1 MRRFLI
7 FLTLCVLSFDISA
20 QELPKNPNAYD
31 IDGNKTGVWTIL
43 YDVDWNVTESID
55 SAKFYRVIS
64 YERGTPSGKVVDHYL
79 NGAKQW
85 EGYLLSDDPEEIM
98 DGKCT
103 WFSDDGLILETA
115 YFQDSVLDGENIF
128 YNKIGDTILTVN
140 YNQGVIQN
148 HKIYTIDKTSDKEY
162 LINKFHDI
170 WDKYNALEMYNNEL
184 EISYVLLKLGD
195 ELYNEKDP
203 EYLLILDAL
212 YAAYYQTGHYQEG
225 LDITLRLKRL
235 YGEVYGTESEKYI
248 TNLSAVA
255 ASYNDIGDYNR
266 SLEYS
271 LKSME
276 KTKLFFGENSYEY
289 AIDLNNTA
297 QYYHILGIY
306 TEAFSLQEKSL
317 KIRKNLFGK
326 NSREYST
333 ALSNLAGVYKDLGN
347 IEQARKIYEEQL
359 EINKIIY
366 GKNHTSTALT
376 LYFLSTI
383 YQYNTDFDAVGTE
396 IDLEKSLD
404 FCLEALSIF
413 ENKLGKNSHYYT
425 LALGSL
431 ADNHYK
437 RNDIDSAIIIEE
449 QIIEI
454 SKEVFSPCHREVLVG
469 LANITHLYNE
479 VEKFNKS
486 LSILQ
491 EVLLLADN
499 CYGRNNDIY
508 IETLEEIAVQYYIMN
523 DNNKASEYF
532 SSVISYQIDMYFDL
546 ENSFDESL
554 VQTKLNRLKEYFEY
568 SFDVSS
574 LEEHTYNLWYFL
586 KGREL
591 SKKLVIPNIVYSSN
605 DSLLINLFETIQKL
619 NGVLYKSYENP
630 SLLSSIERDSIIN
643 LSKYKERELI
653 SASGNIDNTNRF
665 YWKDIIENLSYN
677 EIHIDVFKGLFD
689 KSNLRLGEE
698 SYYAYITKKGYS
710 SPQLVYLGSYSDFD
724 IIYSYYSNYTQD
736 RPSNK
741 EFSNGNIVLGNIC
754 YQNFWSKLEPY
765 LEDVSSVYF
774 SPEGVYSKINL
785 NVLYDSNSSSFLID
799 KYDIVYVSNVEDF
812 VHQKENIKLYKRPD
826 NLNAVLIGN
835 PTFLLDKDEVVL
847 ASNESQSRS
856 INQDE
861 LDSLQRGM
869 LLSDLPGT
877 QTEVDLISDNLKSKS
892 WDVEVITGIDATE
905 TRVKSIE
912 APKILHIATHG
923 FFFEDQEM
931 VKRSNMISTN
941 NKKAIA
947 NPMTRSGLIFSGAE
961 NTMNGEILAG
971 NNGWLNSYEASL
983 LNLRGTELVVL
994 SACET
999 GSGDVQNGK
1008 GVYGLQRAI
1017 RIAGAEA
1024 LIMSMWEVDDK
1035 ATQELMTYFYD
1046 FWIDKKMT
1054 KKDAF
1059 NKAQRKIREKYKH
1072 PYYRGAFII
1081 LGE

>member
-1 MRRFLI
+1 MRQLLI
-7 FLTLCVLSFDISA
+7 FLTICVLSFDISA
-20 QELPKNPNAYD
+20 QEIPKNPNAYD
-31 IDGNKTGVWTIL
+31 LDDNKTGVWTIL
-43 YDVDWNVTESID
+43 YDLDWNVTESID
-55 SAKFYRVIS
+55 NAKSYRVIT
-64 YERGTPSGKVVDHYL
+64 YDEGIPSGKVVDHYL
-79 NGAKQW
+79 NGEKQW
-85 EGYLLSDDPEEIM
+85 EGYLISDDPEEIM
-98 DGKCT
+98 DGKCI
-103 WFSDDGLILETA
+103 WFFDDGSILETA
-115 YFQDSVLDGENIF
+115 YFQDSVLDGENLV
-128 YNKIGDTILTVN
+128 YNKTGGICLTIN
-140 YNQGVIQN
+140 YSQGVIQN
-148 HKIYTIDKTSDKEY
+148 HKIYKVDKTSDKEH
-162 LINKFHDI
+162 LINKLYDI
-170 WDKYNALEMYNNEL
+170 WDKYDALEMYDNEL
-184 EISYVLLKLGD
+184 EISYILLKLGD
-195 ELYNEKDP
+195 ELFTDNDP
-203 EYLLILDAL
+203 EYLSILENL
-212 YAAYYQTGHYQEG
+212 YTAYYQTGHYQEG
-225 LDITLRLKRL
+225 LDVILRLKRL
-235 YGEVYGTESEKYI
+235 YGEVYGTESKQYI
-248 TNLSAVA
+248 INLSDVA
-255 ASYNDIGDYNR
+255 SSYNDVGDYNR

-276 KTKLFFGENSYEY
+276 KNKLFFGENSYEY
-289 AIDLNNTA
+289 ATNLNNTA
-297 QYYHILGIY
+297 YYYHILGIH

-333 ALSNLAGVYKDLGN
+333 ALGNLAGVYKDLGN
-347 IEQARKIYEEQL
+347 IEQARKMYEEQL

-376 LYFLSTI
+376 LYYLSII
-383 YQYNTDFDAVGTE
+383 YQDNIDFDVVGTE
-396 IDLEKSLD
+396 IDLEKSLN

-413 ENKLGKNSHYYT
+413 EIKLGKNSHYYT

-469 LANITHLYNE
+469 LTNITDLYNE
-479 VEKFNKS
+479 VNKFNKS

-499 CYGRNNDIY
+499 CHGRNNDIY
-508 IETLEEIAVQYYIMN
+508 INALEDIAVQYYIMN

-532 SSVISYQIDMYFDL
+532 SSLISYQIDKYFDL

-554 VQTKLNRLKEYFEY
+554 LQTKLNRLKEYFEY

-591 SKKLVIPNIVYSSN
+591 SKKLVIPNIVYSSKDN
-605 DSLLINLFETIQKL
+605 LLINLFETVQKL
-619 NGVLYKSYENP
+619 NGTLYESYENP

-653 SASGNIDNTNRF
+653 SASGNINNTKRF
-665 YWKDIIENLSYN
+665 YWKDVIENLNYD
-677 EIHIDVFKGLFD
+677 EIHVDVFKGLFD
-689 KSNLRLGEE
+689 ISPEE
-698 SYYAYITKKGYS
+698 SYYAYITKKGYTT
-710 SPQLVYLGSYSDFD
+710 PQLVYLGSHSDFD
-724 IIYSYYSNYTQD
+724 NTYNYYSNYTQE

-741 EFSNGNIVLGNIC
+741 EFSNGNIVLGNVC
-754 YQNFWSKLEPY
+754 YQKFWSKLEPY
-765 LEDVSSVYF
+765 LEGVSNVYF
-774 SPEGVYSKINL
+774 SSEGVYSKINP
-785 NVLYDSNSSSFLID
+785 NVLYDSTSSSFLMD
-799 KYDIVYVSNVEDF
+799 KYDIVHVSNVEDF
-812 VHQKENIKLYKRPD
+812 INQKKNIKLYERPD

-835 PTFLLDKDEVVL
+835 PTFLLEKGDLVL

-856 INQDE
+856 INQDD

-869 LLSDLPGT
+869 LLLDLPGT

-905 TRVKSIE
+905 TRVKGIE

-923 FFFEDQEM
+923 FFFEDQDM
-931 VKRSNMISTN
+931 VKRSNMISKD
-941 NKKAIA
+941 NKKAVA

-971 NNGWLNSYEASL
+971 DNGWLNSSEVSL

-994 SACET
+994 SACKT
-999 GSGDVQNGK
+999 GTGDVQNGK

-1017 RIAGAEA
+1017 RVAGAES

-1046 FWIDKKMT
+1046 YWIDKKMT

-1059 NKAQRKIREKYKH
+1059 NKAQQKIREKYKH
-1072 PYYRGAFII
+1072 PYYWGAFIM

>member
-1 MRRFLI
+1 MRQ
-7 FLTLCVLSFDISA
+7 FLTFLTSCVLFFDISA
-20 QELPKNPNAYD
+20 QEIPKNPNAYD
-31 IDGNKTGVWTIL
+31 LDGNKTGVWTIL
-43 YDVDWNVTESID
+43 YDLDWNVTEIID
-55 SAKFYRVIS
+55 SAKFYRVIT
-64 YERGTPSGKVVDHYL
+64 YEEGIPKGKVIDY
-79 NGAKQW
+79 KSSSIKMW
-85 EGYLLSDDPEEIM
+85 EGFLYSDSPEREYS
-98 DGKCT
+98 GQNT
-103 WFSDDGLILETA
+103 WFFDDGSILETA
-115 YFQDSVLDGENIF
+115 YFQDNVLEGENVI
-128 YNKIGDTILTVN
+128 YNKTGDICLTIH
-140 YNQGVIQN
+140 YSQGVIQN
-148 HKIYTIDKTSDKEY
+148 HKIYKIDTTSNKEY
-162 LINKFHDI
+162 LINKLYDI
-170 WDKYNALEMYNNEL
+170 WDKYDALEMYNNEL
-184 EISYVLLKLGD
+184 EISYTLLKLGD
-195 ELYNEKDP
+195 ELFTENDP
-203 EYLLILDAL
+203 EYLSILENL
-212 YAAYYQTGHYQEG
+212 YTTYYQTGHYQEG
-225 LDITLRLKRL
+225 LDIILRLKRL
-235 YGEVYGTESEKYI
+235 YGEVYGTESKQYI
-248 TNLSAVA
+248 INLSDVA
-255 ASYNDIGDYNR
+255 ASYNDIGDYNL

-276 KTKLFFGENSYEY
+276 KTKLFFGKNSYEY
-289 AIDLNNTA
+289 AINLNNTA
-297 QYYHILGIY
+297 YYYHILGFY
-306 TEAFSLQEKSL
+306 TKAFSLQEKSL
-317 KIRKNLFGK
+317 KIRKNIFGK

-333 ALSNLAGVYKDLGN
+333 ALGNMAGNYRDLGD
-347 IEQARKIYEEQL
+347 IEQARKMYEEQL
-359 EINKIIY
+359 EINKIIF
-366 GKNHTSTALT
+366 GVDHTSTGLT
-376 LYFLSTI
+376 QFHLSGI
-383 YQYNTDFDAVGTE
+383 YIDL
-396 IDLEKSLD
+396 DLEKSLG

-413 ENKLGKNSHYYT
+413 ENKLGKNSHYYN

-449 QIIEI
+449 QRIEI

-469 LANITHLYNE
+469 LTNITDLYNE

-499 CYGRNNDIY
+499 CHGRNNDIY
-508 IETLEEIAVQYYIMN
+508 INALEDIAVQYYLMN
-523 DNNKASEYF
+523 DNNKALEYF
-532 SSVISYQIDMYFDL
+532 SSLIGYQIDMYFDL

-554 VQTKLNRLKEYFEY
+554 LQTKLNRLKEYFEY

-574 LEEHTYNLWYFL
+574 LDEHTYNLWYFL

-591 SKKLVIPNIVYSSN
+591 SKKLVIPNIVYSSKDN
-605 DSLLINLFETIQKL
+605 LLINLFETVQKL
-619 NGVLYKSYENP
+619 NGVLNESYENP

-653 SASGNIDNTNRF
+653 SATSNINNTKRF
-665 YWKDIIENLSYN
+665 YWKDVIENLNYD
-677 EIHIDVFKGLFD
+677 EIHVDVFKGLFD

-710 SPQLVYLGSYSDFD
+710 TPQLIYLGSHSDFD
-724 IIYSYYSNYTQD
+724 GAYNYYSNYTQE

-765 LEDVSSVYF
+765 LEDVSTVYF
-774 SPEGVYSKINL
+774 SPEGVYSKINP
-785 NVLYDSNSSSFLID
+785 NVLYDSTSSSFLID
-799 KYDIVYVSNVEDF
+799 KYDIVHVSNVEDF
-812 VHQKENIKLYKRPD
+812 INQKENIKLYKRPD
-826 NLNAVLIGN
+826 NLNAILIGN

-847 ASNESQSRS
+847 VSNESQSRS

-931 VKRSNMISTN
+931 VKRSNMISTD

-961 NTMNGEILAG
+961 NTMNGEILPG
-971 NNGWLNSYEASL
+971 DNGWLNSYEASL

-999 GSGDVQNGK
+999 GTGDVQNGK

-1017 RIAGAEA
+1017 RVAGAES

-1046 FWIDKKMT
+1046 YWIDKKMT

-1059 NKAQRKIREKYKH
+1059 NKAQRKIRDKYKH
-1072 PYYRGAFII
+1072 PYYWGAFIM

>member
-1 MRRFLI
+1 MRQFLI
-7 FLTLCVLSFDISA
+7 FLILCVLSFDISA
-20 QELPKNPNAYD
+20 QEIPKNPNAFD
-31 IDGNKTGVWTIL
+31 LDGNKTGVWTIL
-43 YDVDWNVTESID
+43 YDLDWNVIESID
-55 SAKFYRVIS
+55 SAKFYRVIT
-64 YERGTPSGKVVDHYL
+64 YERGSPSGKVVDYHL
-79 NGAKQW
+79 NGIKQW
-85 EGYLLSDDPEEIM
+85 EGYLLSDDPEYIN
-98 DGKCT
+98 DGKCI
-103 WFSDDGLILETA
+103 WFSDDGSILETA
-115 YFQDSVLDGENIF
+115 YFQDSVLDGENVF
-128 YNKIGDTILTVN
+128 YNKNGGIFLRIN
-140 YNQGVIQN
+140 YSQGVIQN
-148 HKIYTIDKTSDKEY
+148 HKIYTIDTTSDKEY

-170 WDKYNALEMYNNEL
+170 WDKYNVLEMYNNAL
-184 EISYVLLKLGD
+184 EISYSLLKLGD
-195 ELYNEKDP
+195 ELYTEKDP

-212 YAAYYQTGHYQEG
+212 YASYYQTGHYQEG
-225 LDITLRLKRL
+225 LDIILRLKRL
-235 YGEVYGTESEKYI
+235 YEEVYGTESDEYLS
-248 TNLSAVA
+248 NLSHVA

-276 KTKLFFGENSYEY
+276 KTKLFFGKNSYEY
-289 AIDLNNTA
+289 AKNLNNTA
-297 QYYHILGIY
+297 YYYQILGIY
-306 TEAFSLQEKSL
+306 NKAFSLQEKSL

-333 ALSNLAGVYKDLGN
+333 ALGNIAGVYKDLGN
-347 IEQARKIYEEQL
+347 IEQARKLYEEQL

-376 LYFLSTI
+376 LYYLSII
-383 YQYNTDFDAVGTE
+383 YQDNIVFDAVGAE
-396 IDLEKSLD
+396 IDLEKSLN

-469 LANITHLYNE
+469 LTNITDLYNE
-479 VEKFNKS
+479 VNKFNKS

-499 CYGRNNDIY
+499 CHGRNNDIY
-508 IETLEEIAVQYYIMN
+508 INALEDIAVQYYIMN

-532 SSVISYQIDMYFDL
+532 SSLISYQIDKYFDL

-554 VQTKLNRLKEYFEY
+554 LQTKLNRLKEYFEY

-591 SKKLVIPNIVYSSN
+591 SKKLVIPNIVYSSKDN
-605 DSLLINLFETIQKL
+605 LLINLFETVQKL
-619 NGVLYKSYENP
+619 NGTLYESYENP

-653 SASGNIDNTNRF
+653 SASGNINNTKRF
-665 YWKDIIENLSYN
+665 YWKDVIENLNYD
-677 EIHIDVFKGLFD
+677 EIHVDVFKGLFD
-689 KSNLRLGEE
+689 ISPEE

-710 SPQLVYLGSYSDFD
+710 SPKLVYLGSHSDFD
-724 IIYSYYSNYTQD
+724 NTYNYYSNYTQE

-765 LEDVSSVYF
+765 LEGVSNVYF
-774 SPEGVYSKINL
+774 SSEGVYSKINP
-785 NVLYDSNSSSFLID
+785 NVLYDSNSSSFLMD
-799 KYDIVYVSNVEDF
+799 KYDIVHVSNVEDF
-812 VHQKENIKLYKRPD
+812 INQKENTKLYERPD

-835 PTFLLDKDEVVL
+835 PTFLLEKDEVVL
-847 ASNESQSRS
+847 ASNETQSRS

-931 VKRSNMISTN
+931 VKRSNMISSD

-971 NNGWLNSYEASL
+971 DNGWLNSSEVSL

-994 SACET
+994 SACKT
-999 GSGDVQNGK
+999 GAGDVQNGK

-1017 RIAGAEA
+1017 RVAGAES

-1046 FWIDKKMT
+1046 YWIDKKMT

-1059 NKAQRKIREKYKH
+1059 NKAQQKIREKYKH
-1072 PYYRGAFII
+1072 PYHWGAFIM

>member
-1 MRRFLI
+1 MRQFLI
-7 FLTLCVLSFDISA
+7 FLTLCVLSFDIYA
-20 QELPKNPNAYD
+20 QEIPKNSNAYD
-31 IDGNKTGVWTIL
+31 LDGNKTGVWTIL
-43 YDVDWNVTESID
+43 YDLDWNVIESID

-64 YERGTPSGKVVDHYL
+64 YERGTPSGKVVDYHL

-85 EGYLLSDDPEEIM
+85 EGYLISDDPEDIN
-98 DGKCT
+98 DGKCI
-103 WFSDDGLILETA
+103 WFSDDGSILETQ
-115 YFQDSVLDGENIF
+115 YFQDSVLDGENVV
-128 YNKIGDTILTVN
+128 YNKTGDTCLTIN
-140 YNQGVIQN
+140 YSQGVIHN
-148 HKIYTIDKTSDKEY
+148 HKIYTIDTTSHKEY

-170 WDKYNALEMYNNEL
+170 WYKYNALEMYNNEL

-195 ELYNEKDP
+195 ELYTEKDP

-212 YAAYYQTGHYQEG
+212 YASYYQTGHYQEA
-225 LDITLRLKRL
+225 LDIILRLKKL
-235 YGEVYGTESEKYI
+235 YEEVYGTESEKY
-248 TNLSAVA
+248 LSSLSHVA

-271 LKSME
+271 LESLE

-289 AIDLNNTA
+289 AVNLNNTA
-297 QYYHILGIY
+297 NYYNILGIDN
-306 TEAFSLQEKSL
+306 EAFSLQEKSL

-333 ALSNLAGVYKDLGN
+333 ALGNVASVYKDLGN
-347 IEQARKIYEEQL
+347 IEQARKMYEEQL

-376 LYFLSTI
+376 LYYLSII
-383 YQYNTDFDAVGTE
+383 YQDNIVFDAVGAE
-396 IDLEKSLD
+396 IDLEKSLN

-437 RNDIDSAIIIEE
+437 RNDIDSAIIIKE
-449 QIIEI
+449 QLIEI
-454 SKEVFSPCHREVLVG
+454 REEVLSPCHREVLVG
-469 LANITHLYNE
+469 LTNITDFYNE

-499 CYGRNNDIY
+499 CHGRNNDIY
-508 IETLEEIAVQYYIMN
+508 INALEDIAVQYYIMN

-532 SSVISYQIDMYFDL
+532 SSLISYQIDKYFDL

-554 VQTKLNRLKEYFEY
+554 LQTKLNRLKEYFEY

-591 SKKLVIPNIVYSSN
+591 SKKLIIPNIVYSSKDN
-605 DSLLINLFETIQKL
+605 LLINLFETVQKL

-653 SASGNIDNTNRF
+653 SASGNINNTKRF
-665 YWKDIIENLSYN
+665 YWKDVIENLNYD
-677 EIHIDVFKGLFD
+677 EIHVDVFKGLFD
-689 KSNLRLGEE
+689 ISPEE

-710 SPQLVYLGSYSDFD
+710 SPKLVYLGSHSDFD
-724 IIYSYYSNYTQD
+724 NTYNYYSNYTQE

-765 LEDVSSVYF
+765 LEGVSNVYF
-774 SPEGVYSKINL
+774 SSEGVYSKINP
-785 NVLYDSNSSSFLID
+785 NVLYDSNSSSFLMD
-799 KYDIVYVSNVEDF
+799 KYDIVHVSNVEDF
-812 VHQKENIKLYKRPD
+812 INQKENIILYERPD

-861 LDSLQRGM
+861 LDSLQRGV

-931 VKRSNMISTN
+931 VKRSNMISTD

-971 NNGWLNSYEASL
+971 DNGWLNSYEASL

-999 GSGDVQNGK
+999 GTGDVQNGK

-1017 RIAGAEA
+1017 RVAGAES

-1046 FWIDKKMT
+1046 YWIDKKMT

-1059 NKAQRKIREKYKH
+1059 NKAQQKIREKYKH
-1072 PYYRGAFII
+1072 PYYWGAFIM